1 VIDGLRSKARQ
12 HDSALKAPSRPGLGR
27 WLARHGVSA
36 DVVTVVGIALSAATG
51 VLIGAGWLW
60 AAVAFLIVGGL
71 MDTLDG
77 AVAKAAGTSSRRGAF
92 FDSVA
97 DRVADGLIFGGVA
110 WYLLGR
116 PDPRLALLPFA
127 ILGVSAVVSY
137 ERAKAESLGLTA
149 RGGLMERAER
159 LILLGVGL
167 GFHVVLV
174 PVLWLLLV
182 LTACTAAGRFV
193 RVWRQA
199 SAPAALP
206 VTRPNRTWRPGRV
219 ESRWRAWR
227 ETGDLRDGTFTAAR
241 SRLRERRSAAG
252 AVAASRRASRLRSVL
267 GNEAPRAGR
276 DRAGKA
282 ASARALRRRYDAQ
295 G

>member
-1 VIDGLRSKARQ
+1 VIDGLRSRARQ
-12 HDSALKAPSRPGLGR
+12 HDAPGGKPRRGLGS
-27 WLARHGVSA
+27 WLARHRVSA
-36 DVVTVVGIALSAATG
+36 DVVTVLGIALSAGTA
-51 VLIGAGWLW
+51 VLIGAGQLW

-97 DRVADGLIFGGVA
+97 DRVADALIFGGVA

-116 PDPRLALLPFA
+116 SDPRLALLPFA

-137 ERAKAESLGLTA
+137 ERAKAESLGLAA

-159 LILLGVGL
+159 LILLGIGL

-174 PVLWLLLV
+174 PVLWLLLA

-199 SAPAALP
+199 SAPTTVAA
-206 VTRPNRTWRPGRV
+206 RPDRTFRPGRV
-219 ESRWRAWR
+219 ESPWRAWR
-227 ETGDLRDGTFTAAR
+227 ETGRLRDGAFTAAR
-241 SRLRERRSAAG
+241 SRLRERRSAGG
-252 AVAASRRASRLRSVL
+252 AVAASRRASPMRAVLRADDARRSAR
-267 GNEAPRAGR
+267 G
-276 DRAGKA
+276 RAGKA
-282 ASARALRRRYDAQ
+282 ASARALRRRYDAES
-295 G
+295 